1 MGPQASP
8 PEASASESAPSPPQP
23 SAASEAPGQTGS
35 TGDTPGTAA
44 TSRGA
49 AAAAPQEPARSAA
62 SGTGLASGR
71 PQRPL
76 SQRIKIGS
84 QRSRP
89 PDVPILTQAGGTP
102 GEAARSESAPGSGE
116 GAAALTPPS
125 EPRAS
130 TGPTSADQPAASPAA
145 EVEPPASAGT
155 KVPRPSTRGRLSAE
169 EEQEIE
175 QALQGISLAGDLP
188 ATLDAPRVAP
198 LDSEA
203 RVQARVAAINR
214 GEVLVEITGKQQGKV
229 SLDQFPQVP
238 EIGSM
243 VELVVTGFDA
253 DEQLYRLRLPGGA
266 VEAADWSDIQE
277 GAVVSACI
285 TGHNKGGLE
294 CKVNAIRGFIP
305 ASQIAQYRVENLE
318 EWVGRTLPCV
328 VVEAKRERRNLV
340 LSHRAVLEREQREAK
355 ERLLAQLAPGQ
366 VYEGTVRKIMDF
378 GAFVDI
384 GGVDGLVHVSK
395 LSWSRVNHPSD
406 VLKEGD
412 RVRVRIEKYDPQT
425 RKISLSMRDLAANP
439 WDLAAHKYS
448 VGDVVR
454 GRVTRLTDF
463 GAFVELEP
471 GVEGLVHVSEIS
483 HQRVRL
489 PRDVLEPEKEVQVKV
504 LAVDADKKRIALSMK
519 ALESHPVEDTADQAA
534 EPDPQME
541 AARDALRKQRQK
553 PLRGGIGRGS
563 GGDRFGLKW

>member
-1 MGPQASP
+1 
-8 PEASASESAPSPPQP
+8 
-23 SAASEAPGQTGS
+23 
-35 TGDTPGTAA
+35 
-44 TSRGA
+44 
-49 AAAAPQEPARSAA
+49 
-62 SGTGLASGR
+62 
-71 PQRPL
+71 
-76 SQRIKIGS
+76 
-84 QRSRP
+84 
-89 PDVPILTQAGGTP
+89 VPILTQPRPAPVQQPSGDAPPGPPEAAAAPPGQEAAGQVAAGGAPADTGVP
-102 GEAARSESAPGSGE
+102 RQTAVPEAE
-116 GAAALTPPS
+116 ALH
-125 EPRAS
+125 EAQ
-130 TGPTSADQPAASPAA
+130 A
-145 EVEPPASAGT
+145 
-155 KVPRPSTRGRLSAE
+155 KVPRLSARGRLSPE
-169 EEQEIE
+169 EEREIE
-175 QALQGISLAGDLP
+175 EALQGISLAGDLP

-198 LDSEA
+198 LDTEA
-203 RVQARVAAINR
+203 RVRARVAAINR

-229 SLDQFPQVP
+229 GLDQFQHVP
-238 EIGSM
+238 EIGSTL
-243 VELVVTGFDA
+243 ELVVTGFDA

-266 VEAADWSDIQE
+266 VEAADWADIYE
-277 GAVVSACI
+277 GAVVSASI

-305 ASQIAQYRVENLE
+305 ASQIAQHRVENLE

-355 ERLLAQLAPGQ
+355 ERFLAQLAPGQ

-412 RVRVRIEKYDPQT
+412 RVRVRVEKYDPET

-439 WDLAAHKYS
+439 WDLAPHKYA
-448 VGDVVR
+448 VGDVVG
-454 GRVTRLTDF
+454 GRVTRLMDF

-471 GVEGLVHVSEIS
+471 GLEGLIHVSEIS

-489 PRDVLEPEKEVQVKV
+489 PRDVLEPGQQVQVKI
-504 LAVDADKKRIALSMK
+504 LAVDADKKRVALSMK
-519 ALESHPVEDTADQAA
+519 ALESHAVEEAPTAAE
-534 EPDPQME
+534 EPDPQLE
-541 AARDALRKQRQK
+541 SARDALRKQRQK

-563 GGDRFGLKW
+563 SGDRFGLKW